1 MSIDIRAPRDDEMR
15 EFLNTLEAAFGYLP
29 TEELIERLP
38 KVLEPSRL
46 LVATEGAGIVGVGGA
61 FRFNFT
67 IPGNDIPV
75 AGVTM
80 VGVLPSH
87 RRRGVLTRMMRRQ
100 LEDARSWNEPI
111 AVLWASEGSIYQ
123 RFGYGL
129 ASRQLTLDIERDRA
143 VFLEHAEPTGTARM
157 VGNDQALEIL
167 PGIYDRVRAQRTGMP
182 SRSKQWWVN
191 HRLADP
197 EDERNGGGP
206 MWRVVVEINGRPE
219 AYALYRLHGSWEESL
234 PSGHVSIIE
243 VVAATPEA
251 TREVWRY
258 VFGIDLSARVKAYWE
273 PIDTPLQHLLSE
285 VRRLRLGLKDALW
298 LRIVDVRGALE
309 ARSYEVDDT
318 LTFRLVDHFCD
329 WNAGVWRIEVDG
341 GKPRVAESDAAPD
354 LALSA
359 RDLGATYLGGTSFTE
374 LALAGRVQELRPDA
388 LRRADALFHNAPAPW
403 CPEVF

>member
-1 MSIDIRAPRDDEMR
+1 
-15 EFLNTLEAAFGYLP
+15 
-29 TEELIERLP
+29 
-38 KVLEPSRL
+38 
-46 LVATEGAGIVGVGGA
+46 
-61 FRFNFT
+61 
-67 IPGNDIPV
+67 
-75 AGVTM
+75 
-80 VGVLPSH
+80 
-87 RRRGVLTRMMRRQ
+87 
-100 LEDARSWNEPI
+100 
-111 AVLWASEGSIYQ
+111 
-123 RFGYGL
+123 
-129 ASRQLTLDIERDRA
+129 
-143 VFLEHAEPTGTARM
+143 
-157 VGNDQALEIL
+157 
-167 PGIYDRVRAQRTGMP
+167 
-182 SRSKQWWVN
+182 
-191 HRLADP
+191 
-197 EDERNGGGP
+197 
-206 MWRVVVEINGRPE
+206 
-219 AYALYRLHGSWEESL
+219 
-234 PSGHVSIIE
+234 VSIIE